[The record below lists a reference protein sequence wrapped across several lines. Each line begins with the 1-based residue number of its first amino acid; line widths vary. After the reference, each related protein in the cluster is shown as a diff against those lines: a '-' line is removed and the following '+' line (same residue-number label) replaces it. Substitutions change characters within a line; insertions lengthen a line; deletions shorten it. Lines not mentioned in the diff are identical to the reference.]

1 MAARGEKKRNPNFS
15 KEECALLAKL
25 MGGITSE
32 TKKKMWA
39 VVELEFNSHS
49 NGIHRSLDLLM
60 KKWDNLVQVHRPK
73 YMDYR
78 RQLQLTGHGNNT
90 AVLSEITDA
99 VMNVI
104 GKVDCGIEDIGV
116 AESFDATCIHESQNV
131 TEIGETDT
139 VPIYQML
146 NEYTTYQPLSE
157 CAEMAIAAPSTQSCI
172 GTTPP
177 SSHCSCHECGSIRRL
192 KKRKLELEVAILA
205 KRFEKEQ

>member
-1 MAARGEKKRNPNFS
+1 MAAREEKKRNPNFS

-25 MGGITSE
+25 MGGESGHDMSRHALYKKGFSSRITSE

-60 KKWDNLVQVHRPK
+60 KKLDNLVQVHRPK

-78 RQLQLTGHGNNT
+78 HQLQLTGHWQNKLT
-90 AVLSEITDA
+90 MLSEITDT

-104 GKVDCGIEDIGV
+104 GKVGCGIEGIGV
-116 AESFDATCIHESQNV
+116 AESFDATCIHER
-131 TEIGETDT
+131 
-139 VPIYQML
+139 
-146 NEYTTYQPLSE
+146 TYQPLSE

-192 KKRKLELEVAILA
+192 KKRKLELEVALLA
-205 KRFEKEQ
+205 KRLEKEQ